1 MTPGASWNMRS
12 CGEDP
17 KHIPASQAVRCR
29 NVRNVK
35 LAMQAE
41 NDGVGEVG
49 SCSDDQGRLPLGQDN
64 WAETCLKGRSI
75 QVNTQRKFL
84 DHFLRRKCLSDS
96 HWARTAKVGSHSHE
110 QPIQAPQ
117 AGVVCLAVSLLG
129 ELPVYTPEV
138 LWLWQW
144 LREHSKHQREGTESE
159 VLIPNI

>member
-64 WAETCLKGRSI
+64 
-75 QVNTQRKFL
+75 
-84 DHFLRRKCLSDS
+84 
-96 HWARTAKVGSHSHE
+96 
-110 QPIQAPQ
+110 
-117 AGVVCLAVSLLG
+117 
-129 ELPVYTPEV
+129 
-138 LWLWQW
+138 
-144 LREHSKHQREGTESE
+144 
-159 VLIPNI
+159 